1 MTPAATAD
9 GSFRRATASETVSY
23 HFSSAFDSGNGEL
36 ISATPDVLTVAM
48 RAEPFT
54 EADGRA
60 HIQWFHFRVVG
71 AGGQNLRVVI
81 ANAGDASYPDGWR
94 GYEACVSTDRKRWR
108 RVRSTSYDEVKG
120 ELVIDFGAEPGGVPG
135 DCVHVAYFPPY
146 SNEAH
151 LDLVARATRGGE
163 TDDDASASKH
173 RAKLVVLGA
182 TNDGRPLDCLVFGGD
197 GEDGAKSRF
206 APEPRFAGAGKA
218 DAEAARALIDE
229 RMSPWE
235 RDGGAKR
242 VLWVIARQ
250 HPGETMASWWME
262 GFVARLL
269 DEEDPVAKKLLRRA
283 VVHVVPNMNPDGS
296 ARGHLRTNALGA
308 NLNREWAAPRVDYSP
323 EVFHARNAMDD
334 TGVDLM
340 LDVHGDEAE
349 PYCFI
354 VGGEGTPGWDEARAA
369 TQRRFKDAYARA
381 CPDFQTVFPLEYGS
395 APAGN
400 VVTAKTQVV
409 VRFPGALGMT
419 LEMPFKD
426 NAQLAQKDGWTARRS
441 AMLGAA
447 ALDAMLDVLPRL
459 RGGE

>member
-1 MTPAATAD
+1 MTIAATA
-9 GSFRRATASETVSY
+9 GVPRRATASESVSY

-36 ISATPDVLTVAM
+36 VSATPDTLTVEM

-71 AGGQNLRVVI
+71 AEGRDLRVVV
-81 ANAGDASYPDGWR
+81 ANAGDASYPEGWH
-94 GYEACVSTDRKRWR
+94 GYEACVSTDRKTWR
-108 RVRSTSYDEVKG
+108 RVRSTTYDETKG

-135 DCVHVAYFPPY
+135 DCVHIAYFAPY

-151 LDLVARATRGGE
+151 LDLIARATG
-163 TDDDASASKH
+163 SVSKQSKH
-173 RAKLVVLGA
+173 RARHVVLGE
-182 TNDGRPLDCLVFGGD
+182 TNDGRPLDCLIFGSGTN
-197 GEDGAKSRF
+197 ARAAF
-206 APEPRFAGAGKA
+206 VPEPRFAGASDA
-218 DAEAARALIDE
+218 DAAAARALFDDA
-229 RMSPWE
+229 SPWE

-262 GFVARLL
+262 GFVNRLL
-269 DEEDPVAKKLLRRA
+269 DEEDPVSKKLLRRA

-308 NLNREWAAPRVDYSP
+308 NLNREWANPRVDYSP
-323 EVFHARNAMDD
+323 EVFHVRGAMDD

-354 VGGEGTPGWDEARAA
+354 VGGEGTPGWDDARAL
-369 TQRRFKDAYARA
+369 TQRRFKEAYARA

-409 VRFPGALGMT
+409 VRYPNAIGMT

-447 ALDAMLDVLPRL
+447 AIDAMLDVLPRL
-459 RGGE
+459 GGGE

>member
-1 MTPAATAD
+1 MTIAATA
-9 GSFRRATASETVSY
+9 GVPRRATASESVSY

-36 ISATPDVLTVAM
+36 VSATPDTLTVAM

-71 AGGQNLRVVI
+71 AEGRALRVVV
-81 ANAGDASYPDGWR
+81 ANAGDASYPEGWH
-94 GYEACVSTDRKRWR
+94 GYEACVSTDRKTWR
-108 RVRSTSYDEVKG
+108 RVRSTTYDETKG

-135 DCVHVAYFPPY
+135 ACVHIAYFAPY

-151 LDLVARATRGGE
+151 LDLVAHATG
-163 TDDDASASKH
+163 SVSKQSKH
-173 RAKLVVLGA
+173 RARHVVLGE
-182 TNDGRPLDCLVFGGD
+182 TNDGRPLDCLIFGD
-197 GEDGAKSRF
+197 SSREGETDARAAF
-206 APEPRFAGAGKA
+206 VPEPRFAGASDA
-218 DAEAARALIDE
+218 DAAAARALFDDA
-229 RMSPWE
+229 SPWE

-262 GFVARLL
+262 GFVNRLL
-269 DEEDPVAKKLLRRA
+269 DEEDPVSKKLLRRA

-308 NLNREWAAPRVDYSP
+308 NLNREWANPRVDYSP
-323 EVFHARNAMDD
+323 EVFHVRNAMDD
-334 TGVDLM
+334 TGVELM

-354 VGGEGTPGWDEARAA
+354 VGGEGTPGWDEERAS
-369 TQRRFKDAYARA
+369 TQQRFKETYARA

-395 APAGN
+395 APVGN

-409 VRFPGALGMT
+409 VRYPRAIGMT

-447 ALDAMLDVLPRL
+447 AIDAMLDVLPL
-459 RGGE
+459 IGGGE

>member
-9 GSFRRATASETVSY
+9 VPRRATASKTVSY

-36 ISATPDVLTVAM
+36 VSATPDTLTVAM

-71 AGGQNLRVVI
+71 AEGENLRVI
-81 ANAGDASYPDGWR
+81 ISNAGEASYPDGWR
-94 GYEACVSTDRKRWR
+94 GYEACVSTDRKTWR
-108 RVRSTSYDEVKG
+108 RVRSTSYDEAKG
-120 ELVIDFGAEPGGVPG
+120 ELVVDFGAEPGGVPG
-135 DCVHVAYFPPY
+135 NCVYLAYFPPY

-151 LDLVARATRGGE
+151 LDLVARATSGDVRLGA
-163 TDDDASASKH
+163 ASQASH
-173 RAKLVVLGA
+173 RARLIVLGA
-182 TNDGRPLDCLVFGGD
+182 TNDGRPLDCLVFGGGND
-197 GEDGAKSRF
+197 DVGEGAVFK
-206 APEPRFAGAGKA
+206 PEPRFAGASEM
-218 DAEAARALIDE
+218 DAEAARALLDDA
-229 RMSPWE
+229 SPWE
-235 RDGGAKR
+235 RNGGAKR
-242 VLWVIARQ
+242 VIWVIARQ

-308 NLNREWAAPRVDYSP
+308 NLNREWADPRVDYSP
-323 EVFHARNAMDD
+323 EVFHVRNAMDD
-334 TGVDLM
+334 TGVNLM

-354 VGGEGTPGWDEARAA
+354 VGGEGTPGWDETRAA
-369 TQRRFKDAYARA
+369 TQRRFKEAYARA

-409 VRFPGALGMT
+409 VRFTGALGMT

-447 ALDAMLDVLPRL
+447 ALDAMLDVLPL
-459 RGGE
+459 LQSGE

>member
-9 GSFRRATASETVSY
+9 APRRATASESVSY

-36 ISATPDVLTVAM
+36 VSATPDTLTVAM

-71 AGGQNLRVVI
+71 AEGANLRVVI

-94 GYEACVSTDRKRWR
+94 GYEACISTDRKTWR
-108 RVRSTSYDEVKG
+108 RVRSTRYDEAKG

-135 DCVHVAYFPPY
+135 ACVYFAYFAPY

-151 LDLVARATRGGE
+151 LDLVARASGSFPNAFSE
-163 TDDDASASKH
+163 H
-173 RAKLVVLGA
+173 RAKHVVLGE
-182 TNDGRPLDCLVFGGD
+182 TNDGRPLDCLIFGGA
-197 GEDGAKSRF
+197 ESSENAPKTF
-206 APEPRFAGAGKA
+206 TPEPRFAGASDE
-218 DAEAARALIDE
+218 DAAAARALFDDA
-229 RMSPWE
+229 SPWE

-262 GFVARLL
+262 GFVGRLM
-269 DEEDPVAKKLLRRA
+269 DEEDPVARKLLCRA

-308 NLNREWAAPRVDYSP
+308 NLNREWANPRLDYSP
-323 EVFHARNAMDD
+323 EVFHTRNAMDD
-334 TGVDLM
+334 AGVDLM

-354 VGGEGTPGWDEARAA
+354 VGGEGTEGWDERRAA
-369 TQRRFKDAYARA
+369 TQRRFKETYARA

-409 VRFPGALGMT
+409 TRYAGAIGMT

-459 RGGE
+459 GGGE

>member
-9 GSFRRATASETVSY
+9 VPRRATASKTVSY

-36 ISATPDVLTVAM
+36 VSATPDTLTVAM

-71 AGGQNLRVVI
+71 AEGENLRVI
-81 ANAGDASYPDGWR
+81 ISNAGEASYPDGWR
-94 GYEACVSTDRKRWR
+94 GYEACVSTDRKTWR
-108 RVRSTSYDEVKG
+108 RVRSTSYDEAKG
-120 ELVIDFGAEPGGVPG
+120 ELVVDFGAEPGGVPG
-135 DCVHVAYFPPY
+135 NCVYLAYFPPY

-151 LDLVARATRGGE
+151 LDLIARATSGDVRLGA
-163 TDDDASASKH
+163 ASQASH
-173 RAKLVVLGA
+173 RARLIVLGA
-182 TNDGRPLDCLVFGGD
+182 TNDGRPLDCLVFGGGND
-197 GEDGAKSRF
+197 DVGEGAVFK
-206 APEPRFAGAGKA
+206 PEPRFAGASEM
-218 DAEAARALIDE
+218 DAEAARALLDDA
-229 RMSPWE
+229 SPWE

-242 VLWVIARQ
+242 VIWVIARQ

-308 NLNREWAAPRVDYSP
+308 NLNREWADPRVDYSP
-323 EVFHARNAMDD
+323 EVFHVRNAMDD
-334 TGVDLM
+334 TGVNLM

-354 VGGEGTPGWDEARAA
+354 VGGEGTPGWDETRAA
-369 TQRRFKDAYARA
+369 TQRRFKEAYARA

-409 VRFPGALGMT
+409 VRFTGALGMT

-447 ALDAMLDVLPRL
+447 ALDAMLDVLPL
-459 RGGE
+459 LQSGE

>member
-9 GSFRRATASETVSY
+9 VPRRATASKTVSY

-36 ISATPDVLTVAM
+36 VSATPDTLTVAM

-71 AGGQNLRVVI
+71 AEGENLRVI
-81 ANAGDASYPDGWR
+81 ISNAGEASYPDGWR
-94 GYEACVSTDRKRWR
+94 GYEACVSTDRKTWR
-108 RVRSTSYDEVKG
+108 RVRSTSYDEAKG
-120 ELVIDFGAEPGGVPG
+120 ELVVDFGAEPGGVPG
-135 DCVHVAYFPPY
+135 NCVYLAYFPPY

-151 LDLVARATRGGE
+151 LDLVARATSGDVRLGA
-163 TDDDASASKH
+163 ASQASH
-173 RAKLVVLGA
+173 RARLIVLGA
-182 TNDGRPLDCLVFGGD
+182 TNDGRPLDCLVFGGGND
-197 GEDGAKSRF
+197 DVGEGAVFK
-206 APEPRFAGAGKA
+206 PEPRFAGASEM
-218 DAEAARALIDE
+218 DAEAARALLDDA
-229 RMSPWE
+229 SPWE

-242 VLWVIARQ
+242 VIWVIARQ

-308 NLNREWAAPRVDYSP
+308 NLNREWADPRVDYSP
-323 EVFHARNAMDD
+323 EVFHVRNAMDD
-334 TGVDLM
+334 TGVNLM

-354 VGGEGTPGWDEARAA
+354 VGGEGTPGWDETRAA
-369 TQRRFKDAYARA
+369 TQRRFKEAYARA

-409 VRFPGALGMT
+409 VRFTGALGMT

-447 ALDAMLDVLPRL
+447 ALDAMLDVLPL
-459 RGGE
+459 LQSGE